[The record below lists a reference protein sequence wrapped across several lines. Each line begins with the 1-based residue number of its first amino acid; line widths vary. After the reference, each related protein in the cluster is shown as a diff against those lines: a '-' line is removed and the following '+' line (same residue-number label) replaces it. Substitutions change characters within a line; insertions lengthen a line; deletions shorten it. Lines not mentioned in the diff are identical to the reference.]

1 MMDIFN
7 MLGGMGRAQQQVS
20 NQLGTDPRQTESALE
35 AAVPL
40 LLGAM
45 TRNAAQPGGLD
56 ALAAAVD
63 QHDDSAILGF
73 QQGQMPDLNEG
84 QKILGHVFG
93 GQQQA
98 AANALSQRAGIN
110 PQMAMQILMMVAP
123 LILSYL
129 SNRSRAQGGQMGG
142 NMGGQMG
149 LPGGMGGQMGG
160 LGSILGG
167 LLGGGMAGGAAGGL
181 GSVLGGMLGGAQPQ
195 GQPYQQTQPYQQPQS
210 SGGAMFP
217 GFPGGQTQPQMGG
230 QMGQAGDL
238 LGTLNRTL
246 DRDGDGNALDD
257 LIGMFGGR
265 R

>member
-7 MLGGMGRAQQQVS
+7 MLGGMGQAQQQVS

-56 ALAAAVD
+56 ALAAAVN

-93 GQQQA
+93 GRQQA

-167 LLGGGMAGGAAGGL
+167 LLGG
-181 GSVLGGMLGGAQPQ
+181 MLGGAQPQ

-217 GFPGGQTQPQMGG
+217 GFPGGQAQPQMGG

>member
-7 MLGGMGRAQQQVS
+7 MLGGMGQAQQQVS

-56 ALAAAVD
+56 ALAAAVN

-142 NMGGQMG
+142 NMGGQLG

-167 LLGGGMAGGAAGGL
+167 L
-181 GSVLGGMLGGAQPQ
+181 LGGMLGGAQPQ

-217 GFPGGQTQPQMGG
+217 GFPGGQAQPQMGG